1 MESLLKSIL
10 ALQNEISY
18 PIVTLHL
25 FAENPPA
32 DARSALMINQRNTE
46 CVHIKA
52 IDMFLINL
60 VFSETDIELL
70 NNAKLSITGNLAH
83 SLKLKIGGKFMLR
96 WNIDIE
102 ECLING
108 QIGTACHF
116 MSNHQQFLRMYVKL
130 DDLRAGIK
138 ASCHCNLGRSNRR
151 VPIERNQLT

>member
-1 MESLLKSIL
+1 
-10 ALQNEISY
+10 
-18 PIVTLHL
+18 
-25 FAENPPA
+25 
-32 DARSALMINQRNTE
+32 MINQLNTE

-83 SLKLKIGGKFMLR
+83 SLKLKIGAKFMLTR
-96 WNIDIE
+96 NIDIE

-151 VPIERNQLT
+151 VPIERNQLTLYLTKESQSSVK